1 MQSTAL
7 SKAESLGAK
16 SSMKSFR
23 KETQMLTCHE
33 AVGAVIGHF
42 VVVAALVEHA
52 ADHMYPRTTRV
63 ALHPPL
69 LLLIVIL
76 PFLQL
81 TLAHLQLQQKH
92 KAWANSSC
100 H

>member
-1 MQSTAL
+1 
-7 SKAESLGAK
+7 
-16 SSMKSFR
+16 
-23 KETQMLTCHE
+23 MLTCHE

-52 ADHMYPRTTRV
+52 ADHMYPCATRI

-76 PFLQL
+76 PLLQL
-81 TLAHLQLQQKH
+81 TLAHLQLYQKRD
-92 KAWANSSC
+92 A
-100 H
+100 

>member
-1 MQSTAL
+1 
-7 SKAESLGAK
+7 
-16 SSMKSFR
+16 
-23 KETQMLTCHE
+23 MLTCHE

-52 ADHMYPRTTRV
+52 ADHVYPRTTRI

-76 PFLQL
+76 PLLQFA
-81 TLAHLQLQQKH
+81 LAHLQLQQKR
-92 KAWANSSC
+92 KAWANSSR
-100 H
+100 HNLHWGAHS